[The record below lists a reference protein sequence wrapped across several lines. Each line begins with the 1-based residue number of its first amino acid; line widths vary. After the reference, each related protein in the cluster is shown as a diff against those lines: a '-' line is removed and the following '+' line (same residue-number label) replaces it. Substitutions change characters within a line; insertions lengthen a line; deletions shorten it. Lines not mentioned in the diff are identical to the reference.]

1 MIVGAFG
8 SVGVDVS
15 SDEDTTDSDARRK
28 IAAFERLTPAKRTR
42 LGRAIRSACAAELDS
57 FFASLRLSLSRRL
70 EHVLVLALSKASREF
85 VTVEDAVRFIQRYE
99 ELAAVTSFERYELQ
113 VRYSNGDEILG
124 AFASKAAA
132 VNFLRSLKT

>member
-1 MIVGAFG
+1 M
-8 SVGVDVS
+8 
-15 SDEDTTDSDARRK
+15 
-28 IAAFERLTPAKRTR
+28 
-42 LGRAIRSACAAELDS
+42 
-57 FFASLRLSLSRRL
+57 
-70 EHVLVLALSKASREF
+70 
-85 VTVEDAVRFIQRYE
+85 RFIQRYE